1 MNTPLKIPKINDYIN
16 LFALS
21 AIWGTAFIG
30 IEIAIEHLNIFHVT
44 FGRVFIAFLFLIPI
58 VIYNKL
64 SLPTTKTA
72 WFFITIAA
80 LLNNTIPFSLIN
92 WGQQYISSGMSALMI
107 GFGPFITLVLTHY
120 MTTDEKFSS
129 SKLLSLLIAFI
140 GLVLLVG
147 DSIILADITSLK
159 GQLAVLLASFCY
171 VMSSVLIRKI
181 FGVSFIMISFL
192 MFGIATISMLPIAFN
207 VSSDISGIF
216 DDSILAII
224 YLGIF
229 PTAIASLYRVQM
241 VQKVGVQFMSQV
253 AYLIPI
259 FALIFAWIVLD
270 EIPKLIT
277 LLSLILILL
286 GLYLRNKNK

>member
-1 MNTPLKIPKINDYIN
+1 MQNTLKIPILKDYIN

-44 FGRVFIAFLFLIPI
+44 FGRVFIAFLFLLPI
-58 VIYNKL
+58 VIYKKL
-64 SLPTTKTA
+64 PFPNTKKA
-72 WFFITIAA
+72 WLFIIIAA
-80 LLNNTIPFSLIN
+80 LLNNSIPFSLIN

-120 MTTDEKFSS
+120 MTKDEKFSS
-129 SKLLSLLIAFI
+129 SKLLSLFVAFI
-140 GLVLLVG
+140 GLFLLVG
-147 DSIILADITSLK
+147 DSIVISDLTSLK

-171 VMSSVLIRKI
+171 VMSSVIIRKI

-192 MFGIATISMLPIAFN
+192 MFGIASISMLPIAIN

-216 DDSILAII
+216 DNSIISII

-286 GLYLRNKNK
+286 GLYLRNTNK